1 MATLQTTH
9 TPTNLRDYAALAQAA
24 MDPQVWDT
32 YAQGSEDE
40 RTLRANERAWGDVWL
55 RPRTLIDV
63 TACDTATTA
72 LGAPLAFPAMVAPM
86 SLQALVHAE
95 AECATARAARDAGAL
110 MVASTLSSRSLEEIA
125 AASSADAQGGGQAA
139 PLWFQLYLYPD
150 AAFNEELLRRVER
163 AGYRALVLTV
173 DAPFIG
179 NRERDRRNQFAP
191 PPAVSFGNFASAPQV
206 NWLTRGQRLPL
217 TWEVLAW
224 LRARTSLPIV
234 LKGILAAEDARRAVE
249 MGVDGIAVSN
259 HGGRQLDGAMPTRYA
274 LPEVAAAVGGR
285 CEVYVDGGIRR
296 GVDILRAL
304 ALGARAALVGRPII
318 WGLATDGEGGVG
330 AVLRI
335 LRDELT
341 LALRLAG
348 HSTVAT
354 VDHRLLAHI
363 PPLADGADD
372 SDALHRHRAAS
383 EDAPCDD

>member
-1 MATLQTTH
+1 MTTIK
-9 TPTNLRDYAALAQAA
+9 TMPYPTNLHEYAALAQSV

-55 RPRTLIDV
+55 RPRTLVDV
-63 TACDTATTA
+63 THCDTSTTA
-72 LGAPLAFPAMVAPM
+72 LGAPLAFPAMIAPM

-95 AECATARAARDAGAL
+95 AERATTRAASAAGVM
-110 MVASTLSSRSLEEIA
+110 MVASTLSSRSLEDIA
-125 AASSADAQGGGQAA
+125 AAAASAQPA

-150 AAFNEELLRRVER
+150 EAFNEELLRRVER

-173 DAPFIG
+173 DAPYIG
-179 NRERDRRNQFAP
+179 NRERDRRNQFTP

-217 TWEVLAW
+217 TWDIIAW

-249 MGVDGIAVSN
+249 AGVDGIAISN
-259 HGGRQLDGAMPTRYA
+259 HGGRQLDGAVPTRYA
-274 LPEVAAAVGGR
+274 LPEVVAAVDGR

-304 ALGARAALVGRPII
+304 ALGARAVLIGRPII
-318 WGLATDGEGGVG
+318 WGLAADGEEGVR
-330 AVLRI
+330 AVLHI
-335 LRDELT
+335 LHEEFT

-348 HSTVAT
+348 HTTVAT
-354 VDHRLLAHI
+354 IDQRLIAQV
-363 PPLADGADD
+363 PPLVGGDVDVG
-372 SDALHRHRAAS
+372 SPFQRRQPAS
-383 EDAPCDD
+383 EGAPCDD

>member
-1 MATLQTTH
+1 MSTIKTTMRS
-9 TPTNLRDYAALAQAA
+9 PTNLHDYAALAQSV

-40 RTLRANERAWGDVWL
+40 RTLRANERAWSEVWL
-55 RPRTLIDV
+55 RPRTLVDV
-63 TACDTATTA
+63 TDCDTSTTA
-72 LGAPLAFPAMVAPM
+72 LGATLAFAAMIAPM

-95 AECATARAARDAGAL
+95 AERATTRAASDAGVM

-125 AASSADAQGGGQAA
+125 TAATASARPA

-150 AAFNEELLRRVER
+150 AAFNEELLHRVER

-173 DAPFIG
+173 DAPYIG
-179 NRERDRRNQFAP
+179 NRERDRRNQFIP
-191 PPAVSFGNFASAPQV
+191 PPAVSFGNFAAAPQV

-217 TWEVLAW
+217 TWDVIAW

-234 LKGILAAEDARRAVE
+234 LKGILAAEDAQRAVE
-249 MGVDGIAVSN
+249 AGVDGIAVSN

-274 LPEVAAAVGGR
+274 LPEVVAAVDGR

-304 ALGARAALVGRPII
+304 ALGARAVLIGRPVI
-318 WGLATDGEGGVG
+318 WGLAADGAEGVR

-335 LRDELT
+335 LHDELT

-348 HSTVAT
+348 QTTIAT
-354 VDHRLLAHI
+354 VDHRLIARI
-363 PPLADGADD
+363 PPVGDRADEGSAFP
-372 SDALHRHRAAS
+372 RTRAAS
-383 EDAPCDD
+383 EDAPCAE